1 METLCEPERQIP
13 IVEDVDVLVAGSGP
27 AGLAAALAAAR
38 EGANTVLVER
48 YGYLGGM
55 ITGAHVVAIIGVG
68 DGQKPLARGVTL
80 EIRERLEKL
89 NAVKPSRCGDYRVD
103 AEIFKWQAVEML
115 HEAGVRIRL
124 HTMACMPI
132 VDGQTVCGVF
142 VESKSGRQAIRAKV
156 TVDAT
161 ADADLAF
168 RAGCGCDNESH
179 EVTLGIQIEGVDRMR
194 VHEYQEKNPDAYE
207 AAVQEVTRLNG
218 GVMLGKKRLLKD
230 IDVADAMDLTGA
242 EIQLREECFNAL
254 FYLKDHVPGYE
265 DAHVVDT
272 HPQIGVRQGRR
283 IHGVYRLTN
292 DDLKSSRHFEDG
304 IARLG
309 VYFPDWGPNY
319 AIEGL
324 HYDVPYSCLVPEDVD
339 GLLVAGRCISCDYVA
354 CNTMR
359 LIVPCFA
366 TGQAVGCAGALV
378 AKERCNPRDVAIE
391 RLRAGLIRQDV
402 YLG

>member
-1 METLCEPERQIP
+1 METLCEPERPIP

-38 EGANTVLVER
+38 EGAKTVMVER

-68 DGQKPLARGVTL
+68 DGHKPLARGVTL
-80 EIRERLEKL
+80 EIRERLEKR
-89 NAVKPSRCGDYRVD
+89 NAVKPGRCGDYLVD

-115 HEAGVRIRL
+115 QEAGVRIRL

-132 VDGQTVCGVF
+132 MDGQTVCGVF

-168 RAGCGCDNESH
+168 RAGCGCDNTSH
-179 EVTLGIQIEGVDRMR
+179 EVTLGIKIEGIDRMR
-194 VHEYQEKNPDAYE
+194 VHEFSEANPDAYE
-207 AAVQEVTRLNG
+207 EAVAEATRLNG

-230 IDVADAMDLTGA
+230 IDVADVMDLTGA
-242 EIQLREECFNAL
+242 EIKLREECFNAL

-265 DAHVVDT
+265 EAHVVDT

-283 IHGVYRLTN
+283 IHGICTLTN
-292 DDLKSSRHFEDG
+292 DDLKNSRHFEDG

-309 VYFPDWGPNY
+309 VYFPD
-319 AIEGL
+319 
-324 HYDVPYSCLVPEDVD
+324 
-339 GLLVAGRCISCDYVA
+339 
-354 CNTMR
+354 
-359 LIVPCFA
+359 
-366 TGQAVGCAGALV
+366 
-378 AKERCNPRDVAIE
+378 
-391 RLRAGLIRQDV
+391 
-402 YLG
+402 